1 MKDLLT
7 PMSEDEFARLDEF
20 LLARFGDEDEDM
32 VGKDEG
38 VLDISELDGFFTAVV
53 SGPVAVMP
61 SQWLPA
67 VWGDFEPVWK
77 NTAEFEEIFSL
88 FVRHMNGIIAELM
101 DEPEQFE
108 PFFMES
114 EFEGRTSMIVDEWCE
129 GYARGVKLNP
139 ELWLSGGKEV
149 TEPLLAIFAF
159 TEDADWPGHEGSD
172 EEVVERQQAIA
183 PSARAIHAYWQAR
196 MMELEMSMEPIRR
209 SEPRVGRNDPCP
221 CGSGKKYK
229 KCCLN

>member
-1 MKDLLT
+1 MVNVGTDLFYDAAGNITQYDAISGDDTFRSYDARSNVQMITVGTSAGTTT
-7 PMSEDEFARLDEF
+7 PTAR
-20 LLARFGDEDEDM
+20 
-32 VGKDEG
+32 
-38 VLDISELDGFFTAVV
+38 
-53 SGPVAVMP
+53 
-61 SQWLPA
+61 
-67 VWGDFEPVWK
+67 
-77 NTAEFEEIFSL
+77 
-88 FVRHMNGIIAELM
+88 
-101 DEPEQFE
+101 EQFWYDPNGQRYLGLETWDETE
-108 PFFMES
+108 PFFMEI
-114 EFEGRTSMIVDEWCE
+114 EFEGRTSTIVDEWCE

-196 MMELEMSMEPIRR
+196 MKELEMSMEPIRR

>member
-1 MKDLLT
+1 MVNVGTDLFYDAAGNITQYDAISGDDTFLSYDARNNVQMITVGTSAGTTT
-7 PMSEDEFARLDEF
+7 PTAR
-20 LLARFGDEDEDM
+20 
-32 VGKDEG
+32 
-38 VLDISELDGFFTAVV
+38 
-53 SGPVAVMP
+53 
-61 SQWLPA
+61 
-67 VWGDFEPVWK
+67 
-77 NTAEFEEIFSL
+77 
-88 FVRHMNGIIAELM
+88 
-101 DEPEQFE
+101 EQFWYDPNGQRYLGLETWDETE
-108 PFFMES
+108 PFFMEI
-114 EFEGRTSMIVDEWCE
+114 EFEGRTSTIVDEWCE

-196 MMELEMSMEPIRR
+196 MKELEMSMEPIRR

>member
-53 SGPVAVMP
+53 SGPVPVMP
-61 SQWLPA
+61 SQWLPV
-67 VWGDFEPVWK
+67 VWGDFELVWK

-101 DEPEQFE
+101 DEPEQF
-108 PFFMES
+108 
-114 EFEGRTSMIVDEWCE
+114 
-129 GYARGVKLNP
+129 
-139 ELWLSGGKEV
+139 
-149 TEPLLAIFAF
+149 
-159 TEDADWPGHEGSD
+159 
-172 EEVVERQQAIA
+172 
-183 PSARAIHAYWQAR
+183 
-196 MMELEMSMEPIRR
+196 
-209 SEPRVGRNDPCP
+209 
-221 CGSGKKYK
+221 
-229 KCCLN
+229 

>member
-1 MKDLLT
+1 MGTDLFYDAAGNITQYDATSGDDTFLSYDARNNVQMITVGTSAGTTT
-7 PMSEDEFARLDEF
+7 PTAR
-20 LLARFGDEDEDM
+20 
-32 VGKDEG
+32 
-38 VLDISELDGFFTAVV
+38 
-53 SGPVAVMP
+53 
-61 SQWLPA
+61 
-67 VWGDFEPVWK
+67 
-77 NTAEFEEIFSL
+77 
-88 FVRHMNGIIAELM
+88 
-101 DEPEQFE
+101 EQFWYDPNGQRYLGLETWDDTE
-108 PFFMES
+108 PFFMQS
-114 EFEGRTSMIVDEWCE
+114 EFEGRTSTIVDEWCE

-159 TEDADWPGHEGSD
+159 TEDADWPGHEGSN

-196 MMELEMSMEPIRR
+196 MMEDEMLMEPIRR